1 MSGNDGFMGFWA
13 DIDAD
18 YVLRFQQWHNC
29 EHMPERLGIPG
40 FIEGRRYRSDAAKP
54 TYFMCYVTTSPD
66 VLRSPDY
73 LAALNRPTPWTL
85 ESLPHFRNPNRSLYR
100 RLAVTGREMAYAPY
114 NLLVRFDTARLPAE
128 LAGLL
133 GQTGGSLGANARASL
148 YEVDS
153 EASNIITA
161 ERKIY
166 AGGPGAQCYLL
177 SVETIT
183 LADAE
188 AASERVDRDFL
199 GTQATTTESGIYWL
213 ESRISAAD
221 ILQSFGVR

>member
-40 FIEGRRYRSDAAKP
+40 FIEGRRYRSDTAKP

-100 RLAVTGREMAYAPY
+100 RLGVAGRELAYAPY
-114 NLLVRFDTARLPAE
+114 NLLVRFDTARLAAD
-128 LAGLL
+128 LAK
-133 GQTGGSLGANARASL
+133 SLEQLSQSFDANTRTSL
-148 YEVDS
+148 CEVDS

-166 AGGPGAQCYLL
+166 AGGPGAQRYLL
-177 SVETIT
+177 SVETLT
-183 LADAE
+183 LAAAE
-188 AASERVDRDFL
+188 AASEHVTRDVL
-199 GTQATTTESGIYWL
+199 GTQASAVERGIYWL
-213 ESRISAAD
+213 EARIKAD
-221 ILQSFGVR
+221 DIKQSFGS

>member
-1 MSGNDGFMGFWA
+1 MSDHDGFMGFWA

-18 YVLRFQQWHNC
+18 YVRRFQQWHNC

-40 FIEGRRYRSDAAKP
+40 FIEGRRYRSDTAKP
-54 TYFMCYVTTSPD
+54 TYFMCYVTQSPD

-73 LAALNRPTPWTL
+73 LAALNKPTPWTM

-100 RLAVTGREMAYAPY
+100 RLAMAGRELSYAPY
-114 NLLVRFDTARLPAE
+114 NALVRFDTTRQPAE

-133 GQTGGSLGANARASL
+133 AQVGSNLGANVRVSL

-153 EASNIITA
+153 EASNIVTA

-166 AGGPGAQCYLL
+166 AGGPGAQRYLL
-177 SVETIT
+177 SVETLT
-183 LADAE
+183 LAAAE
-188 AASERVDRDFL
+188 AASERVSRDVL
-199 GTQATTTESGIYWL
+199 GSQATTAESGIYWL
-213 ESRISAAD
+213 EARIRAD
-221 ILQSFGVR
+221 DIRQSFGS